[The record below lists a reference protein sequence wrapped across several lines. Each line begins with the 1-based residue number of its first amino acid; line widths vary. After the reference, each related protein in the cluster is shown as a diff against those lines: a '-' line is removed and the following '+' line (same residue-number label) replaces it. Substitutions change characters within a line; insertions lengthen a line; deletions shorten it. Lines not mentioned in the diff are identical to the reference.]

1 MFVLRE
7 NLIYYFAVLH
17 CSSWGELQLIVF
29 LVFSFQANF
38 RAINLVSLFEYT
50 ESLQSK
56 SKPALASGDDYISTG
71 L

>member
-1 MFVLRE
+1 MFALRE

-17 CSSWGELQLIVF
+17 CSLQGALQLIVF
-29 LVFSFQANF
+29 FFFQANF

-50 ESLQSK
+50 VSLQSK